1 MSVYVYAITET
12 VHPLALGS
20 LTGVGEE
27 PTPLRVVR
35 SGKVAAVVGDAPEHL
50 RPKRR
55 DLKTHQDVLQSLTAD
70 GAVLPMRFGLLAPDE
85 TSIEAELEA
94 RQEDYLERLDK
105 LRDRVEFN
113 VKAVQD
119 EDAAL
124 RAVLAASPDLQRLNE
139 RTRSGGS
146 HDDRLALG
154 EAVATGLQAYQLQL
168 GGEMAGALRPLSA
181 SEVVSEAT
189 GEAFANVSFLVDRER
204 VEEFQESADT
214 LARDFGRGVDIRV
227 TGPLPPYSFV

>member
-1 MSVYVYAITET
+1 MSVYVYAITEAA
-12 VHPLALGS
+12 HAMALDS
-20 LTGVGEE
+20 VTGVGEE

-35 SGKVAAVVGDAPEHL
+35 SGKVAAVVGDAPEPL

-55 DLKTHQDVLQSLTAD
+55 DLKAHQEVLQSLTAG

-85 TSIEAELEA
+85 AAIEAELEA
-94 RQEDYLERLDK
+94 HQDNYLERLQK

-146 HDDRLALG
+146 HDDRLVLG
-154 EAVATGLQAYQLQL
+154 EAVATNLQAYQLQL
-168 GGEMAGALRPLSA
+168 GEELAGALRPLSA
-181 SEVVSEAT
+181 SEVVAEAT
-189 GEAFANVSFLVDRER
+189 GEAFVNVSFLVDRER
-204 VEEFQESADT
+204 VDEFQQAADK